1 MYFGVIYVIVRN
13 NKEKGS
19 NLMKI
24 DFHTHAF
31 NDVIAERAIKKLLSV
46 EPSLVNYTDGTI
58 ADLVAKLKEWGTDIG
73 VLLPIA
79 TKPSQQTVINDW
91 ASEVQKKYPSIIS
104 FGSVHPRADDVF
116 EELER
121 IKALGLRGIKF
132 HPDYQDFFIDDE
144 DIFPVYEKCAEL
156 KLVVIFHGGY
166 DPLSPELIH
175 TMPDASLRAH
185 KAVPDMTMVLA
196 HFGGMYKWDD
206 VEKYLVGEDIYFD
219 TAFVGGEIS
228 DEQYERII
236 KAHGADK
243 VLLGSDCPWQKTS
256 KEVEFIERLN
266 LTAEEK
272 ELIYFKNAK
281 RLLMID

>member
-1 MYFGVIYVIVRN
+1 
-13 NKEKGS
+13 
-19 NLMKI
+19 
-24 DFHTHAF
+24 
-31 NDVIAERAIKKLLSV
+31 
-46 EPSLVNYTDGTI
+46 
-58 ADLVAKLKEWGTDIG
+58 
-73 VLLPIA
+73 
-79 TKPSQQTVINDW
+79 
-91 ASEVQKKYPSIIS
+91 
-104 FGSVHPRADDVF
+104 
-116 EELER
+116 
-121 IKALGLRGIKF
+121 
-132 HPDYQDFFIDDE
+132 
-144 DIFPVYEKCAEL
+144 
-156 KLVVIFHGGY
+156 
-166 DPLSPELIH
+166 
-175 TMPDASLRAH
+175 MPDASLRAH

-256 KEVEFIERLN
+256 KEVEYIEKLN